1 MKLSDITDTASRLAA
16 LRDQADALRDTVKAD
31 TPTLDAL
38 CQAVNGWGVL
48 RKRDALTVEAT
59 GAEWDYT
66 PHSSGAYL
74 EATVYVGVTRKNE
87 KTQRGHLTVKL
98 SAVRDGDTVTA
109 YEWDTHDGRTL
120 TYSAWIGY
128 VVLPDA
134 ARKIIDTKLRATW
147 DDIAPAVPV
156 LWNEAV
162 TYQAANAVRS
172 NTLHAV
178 ESLARQVLAVAS

>member
-1 MKLSDITDTASRLAA
+1 MKLSDIIDTASRLAA

-38 CQAVNGWGVL
+38 RQAVNGWGVL
-48 RKRDALTVEAT
+48 RNRDALTVEAT

-74 EATVYVGVTRKNE
+74 VATVYVLVTRDNTK
-87 KTQRGHLTVKL
+87 QRGQMTVRITT
-98 SAVRDGDTVTA
+98 VRDGDTVTA
-109 YEWDTHDGRTL
+109 PEWQTHDGRTL
-120 TYSAWIGY
+120 TYSAHIAY
-128 VVLPDA
+128 AVLPDA
-134 ARKIIDTKLRATW
+134 ARKIIDAKLRETW